1 MLSRIIFVVSVFRS
15 YIFCLRHF
23 PLEQAKLCPVLLHWR
38 TKVYV
43 SNEAKLIID
52 NPQKFG
58 IRIGVWG
65 VVMQKQTEE
74 HVFSCLTNR

>member
-15 YIFCLRHF
+15 YIFCLQHF

-43 SNEAKLIID
+43 SDEAKLIID

-65 VVMQKQTEE
+65 GELCKSKQKNM
-74 HVFSCLTNR
+74 FSAV